1 MLKSYFTIA
10 WRNLQRNKVFSFINI
25 FGLAIGLTCCMLLTL
40 YIWHEASY
48 DTYHPHINRLYQ
60 VAAVSVDHDGKQQ
73 RFAGCPHTLAEIF
86 KASYPQVERTAR
98 ICGLLSTDKT
108 LLQYTAPGEAIRSF
122 NEEKGFMADSGFF
135 RLFHYDFVEGN
146 AASAIS
152 GPYSIVLSKE
162 IADKIFGGKPALNK
176 VVHISSN
183 FNGEHDYTV
192 SGVFRP
198 MNSPSHIDA
207 RFFLSM
213 YGGEVGDFLRTN
225 DNPSMISNTY
235 FYTYLLLKEGS
246 DPAQLEKQFPA
257 FVDTYI
263 GKELKA
269 IGHNL
274 SYFLLKVR
282 DIHLHS
288 NMEYGDIT
296 PSGNIAYLYI
306 LGSIGLFTLLIA
318 CINFMNLAT
327 ARSTKRSAEVGVRKT
342 LGAGRGSLVRQFLG
356 ESILMALIAFVI
368 ALCLCNLLLPAFGRL
383 SGKTIVLSA
392 SEVFRIG
399 SGFFVLAIFT
409 GLLAGSYPAL
419 YLSSF
424 KPVTVLKGKI
434 TNSLA
439 VVSLR
444 KGLVV
449 FQFCISIVLIIA
461 AVVIANQLH
470 FLRTADLGFTKDQQ
484 LILPLSSDNA
494 HRLLLPIKAELQKEP
509 GILSVGA
516 SYFYPGFTGWNGL
529 YYAEGKT
536 RTEDQHFD
544 INMVDFDFMKALQL
558 KAVAGH
564 VFSDQFP
571 ADSVDGIV
579 LNERAMHQLG
589 YSLATCI
596 GKSIYHDNGQN
607 GRFRIVGVVKDFH
620 FEDLHRPINGL
631 VFIVN
636 SRPDYN
642 FLIVH
647 ANAAKLSST
656 LASVR
661 RIWHTLNPNEPCEYS
676 FLDDQFQQHYESDN
690 RLAVIIGYA
699 TGIAIFISC
708 LGLFGLAAFSAE
720 QRTKEIGIRKVLG
733 ASERSIVA
741 LLSGDF
747 LKLVGVAVLIGTP
760 VGWFVVQRWLQSF
773 AYRTGVSWTL
783 FVYTAAAALL
793 IALLTISYQ
802 AIRAA
807 TANPVESLRSE

>member
-1 MLKSYFTIA
+1 
-10 WRNLQRNKVFSFINI
+10 
-25 FGLAIGLTCCMLLTL
+25 
-40 YIWHEASY
+40 
-48 DTYHPHINRLYQ
+48 
-60 VAAVSVDHDGKQQ
+60 
-73 RFAGCPHTLAEIF
+73 
-86 KASYPQVERTAR
+86 
-98 ICGLLSTDKT
+98 
-108 LLQYTAPGEAIRSF
+108 
-122 NEEKGFMADSGFF
+122 
-135 RLFHYDFVEGN
+135 
-146 AASAIS
+146 
-152 GPYSIVLSKE
+152 
-162 IADKIFGGKPALNK
+162 
-176 VVHISSN
+176 
-183 FNGEHDYTV
+183 
-192 SGVFRP
+192 
-198 MNSPSHIDA
+198 
-207 RFFLSM
+207 
-213 YGGEVGDFLRTN
+213 
-225 DNPSMISNTY
+225 
-235 FYTYLLLKEGS
+235 
-246 DPAQLEKQFPA
+246 
-257 FVDTYI
+257 
-263 GKELKA
+263 
-269 IGHNL
+269 
-274 SYFLLKVR
+274 
-282 DIHLHS
+282 
-288 NMEYGDIT
+288 MEYGDIT
-296 PSGNIAYLYI
+296 PSGNIMYLYI

-342 LGAGRGSLVRQFLG
+342 LGAGRASLVRQFLG

-368 ALCLCNLLLPAFGRL
+368 AAGLCNLLLPAFGRL
-383 SGKTIVLSA
+383 SGHPIILSA
-392 SEVFRIG
+392 GEVIRLG

-424 KPVTVLKGKI
+424 KPVAVLKGKI
-434 TNSLA
+434 TSSLA
-439 VVSLR
+439 VVSFR

-461 AVVIANQLH
+461 AVVIASQLH
-470 FLRTADLGFTKDQQ
+470 FLRTADLGFAKEQQ

-536 RTEDQHFD
+536 KTEDQHFD

-579 LNERAMHQLG
+579 LNEQAVRQLG
-589 YSLATCI
+589 YSTTTCI

-636 SRPDYN
+636 SLPVYN
-642 FLIVH
+642 YLIVH

-676 FLDDQFQQHYESDN
+676 FLDDQFQRHYEADN

-699 TGIAIFISC
+699 TAIAIFISC

-720 QRTKEIGIRKVLG
+720 RRTREIGIRKVLG
-733 ASERSIVA
+733 ASERSIVV

-747 LKLVGVAVLIGTP
+747 LKLVGLAVLIGTP
-760 VGWFVVQRWLQSF
+760 IGWLVVQEWLQNF
-773 AYRTGVSWTL
+773 AYRTTVSWTL
-783 FVYTAAAALL
+783 FVYTTAAALL

-807 TANPVESLRSE
+807 TTNPVGSLRAE

>member
-1 MLKSYFTIA
+1 MLKNYFKIA

-25 FGLAIGLTCCMLLTL
+25 FGLAIGLTGCMLLTL
-40 YIWHEASY
+40 YIWQENSY
-48 DTYHPHINRLYQ
+48 DSYHPHIDRLYQ
-60 VAAVSVDHDGKQQ
+60 VAAVYTDHDGKGS

-86 KASYPQVERTAR
+86 KASYPQVEVTAR
-98 ICGLLSTDKT
+98 ICGLLGTDKT
-108 LLQYTAPGEAIRSF
+108 LLQYSAPGENTRSF
-122 NEEKGFMADSGFF
+122 NEEKGYLADSGFF
-135 RLFHYDFVEGN
+135 RLFNYDFVEGN

-162 IADKIFGGKPALNK
+162 IADKIFGEKPALNK

-192 SGVFRP
+192 SGVFQP
-198 MNSPSHIDA
+198 IKSPSHIDA

-213 YGGEVGDFLRTN
+213 YGGETGDFLRTN

-246 DPAQLEKQFPA
+246 DPAQLEKRFPA

-263 GKELKA
+263 GKELRTVGSK
-269 IGHNL
+269 L
-274 SYFLLKVR
+274 SYFLLRVR

-288 NMEYGDIT
+288 NMEYGDMT
-296 PSGNIAYLYI
+296 PSGNVTYLYI
-306 LGSIGLFTLLIA
+306 LASIGLFTLLIA

-342 LGAGRGSLVRQFLG
+342 LGAGRASLVRQFLG
-356 ESILMALIAFVI
+356 ESLLMALLALGIAV
-368 ALCLCNLLLPAFGRL
+368 CLCNLLLPAFARL

-399 SGFFVLAIFT
+399 SGFFVLAILT
-409 GLLAGSYPAL
+409 GLVAGSYPAL

-461 AVVIANQLH
+461 AVIIANQLH
-470 FLRTADLGFTKDQQ
+470 FLRSADLGFTKDQQ
-484 LILPLSSDNA
+484 LILPLRSDNA
-494 HRLLLPIKAELQKEP
+494 HRLFIPIKGGLQKGP
-509 GILSVGA
+509 GVLSVGA
-516 SYFYPGFTGWNGL
+516 SFFYPGFTGWNGL
-529 YYAEGKT
+529 YYAEGKGKT
-536 RTEDQHFD
+536 DDQHFD
-544 INMVDFDFMKALQL
+544 INMVDYDFMKTLQL
-558 KAVAGH
+558 KALAGH

-579 LNERAMHQLG
+579 LNEKAMHQLG
-589 YSLATCI
+589 YTLSTCI
-596 GKSIYHDNGQN
+596 GKSVYHDNGQN

-620 FEDLHRPINGL
+620 FEDLHKPINGL

-636 SRPDYN
+636 NRPVYN
-642 FLIVH
+642 YMIVH
-647 ANAAKLSST
+647 VNAAQMSST
-656 LASVR
+656 LASIRQV
-661 RIWHTLNPNEPCEYS
+661 WHKLNPNEPFEYS
-676 FLDDQFQQHYESDN
+676 FLDDQFQRHYEADN
-690 RLAVIIGYA
+690 RLASIVGYA

-747 LKLVGVAVLIGTP
+747 LKLVGIAVLIGTP
-760 VGWFVVQRWLQSF
+760 VGWFVIQRWLESF
-773 AYRTGVSWTL
+773 AYRTAVSWTL
-783 FVYTAAAALL
+783 FVYTTAAALL